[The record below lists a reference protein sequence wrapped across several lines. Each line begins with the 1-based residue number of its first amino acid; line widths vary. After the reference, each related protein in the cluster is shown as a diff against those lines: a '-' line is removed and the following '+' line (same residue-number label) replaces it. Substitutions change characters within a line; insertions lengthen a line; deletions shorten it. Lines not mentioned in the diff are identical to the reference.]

1 MILTL
6 LHGYP
11 DYIGKRWAFC
21 GSGKGPKSYIQKTGT
36 ATTAEGG
43 GDPIQAVRFQ
53 NYFDVV
59 FPAMSLSGTYAVY
72 PFPVAS
78 GARQTWALKWVTIS
92 TGTEVSAATDL
103 SAETVQLAGFGGD
116 Y

>member
-11 DYIGKRWAFC
+11 DYIGKRMAIC
-21 GSGKGPKSYIQKTGT
+21 GFGNGPSSYAVKTGS

-43 GDPIQAVRFQ
+43 GDVVQFLRFQ
-53 NYFDVV
+53 NYIDVL
-59 FPAMSLSGTYAVY
+59 FPAMSLSGTYIVY
-72 PFPVAS
+72 PYPVAS
-78 GARQTWALKWVTIS
+78 GPRQVWALKWVTAA
-92 TGTEVSAATDL
+92 TGTEVVAAVDL
-103 SAETVQLAGFGGD
+103 SAETVQLGGFGGV